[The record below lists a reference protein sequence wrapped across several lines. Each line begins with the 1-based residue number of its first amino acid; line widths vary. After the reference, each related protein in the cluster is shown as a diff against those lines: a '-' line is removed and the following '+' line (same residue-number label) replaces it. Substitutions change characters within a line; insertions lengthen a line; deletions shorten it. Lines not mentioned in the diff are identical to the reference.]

1 VTTPPSV
8 TRQPPAAIFLVRAWR
23 DNGHFRARITSSVV
37 VTAEPPTQTETLI
50 ANPDEVSEHLAAW
63 LSEIRAES

>member
-1 VTTPPSV
+1 MTTPPSV

-23 DNGHFRARITSSVV
+23 DNGHFRARITSSVD
-37 VTAEPPTQTETLI
+37 VTAEPPTQTEILI